1 MKKASLLAVAWL
13 CMLHTYAQQSLKGRV
28 YDLYTLSPV
37 KNAGIYAGDQLLT
50 TTDIAGGF
58 SISAHYDRLLVMASG
73 YEPQAVRIKESNPL
87 MLIGL
92 AATAYN
98 LSEVSVNAAKPRS
111 NLLQPQ
117 SVAVLGRK
125 DLQRNDGIFPEY
137 ALNLVPGVRMEKRTM
152 AGGQRITI
160 RGYGNGTNF
169 NGTGYKAYLNGIPV
183 TDGEGTTILD
193 DIDFSILGRMEV
205 IKGPA
210 SSLYGSGI
218 GGVLKMYTLKP
229 PVYGTRISQEALAG
243 SYGLFRTNT
252 RLEYADEKS
261 SIMLNYGHQN
271 YDSYRINS
279 ASKKD
284 FVSFIGDFHSNEKQ
298 TFSVYVAYN
307 NSNDQLAGQLDSS
320 QFAQRKD
327 TGEVPYLKNKGYV
340 AFETYRAGLSH
351 QYAFSSHVSN
361 ITSAYFSGYKQSQAF
376 AAGLSSN
383 IAQNAGARTAF
394 GLSFGGRTVTLN
406 GTAGAEYQKTNSF
419 KKGYALASGVL
430 GPLTGDLEVSAMQ
443 YSLFTQWELK
453 LPQGFQVTAGV
464 SNNYIEYSIT
474 DRLTNTANPTHKD
487 QSGHK
492 TFTPVL
498 TPQVSVL
505 KAVNETVSVYAG
517 VSKGYSPPVSGQVVI
532 PQIGQVN
539 TDLRPEKAVQYEAG
553 AKGSLLGKRLSFQ
566 VAVFDMEIK
575 DKLTSQAITDNN
587 TGTVLYTKTTNAGAQ
602 QNLGI
607 EADIAYALQP
617 KHPQVFSL
625 VRPFVS
631 YTYSS
636 FTYKQFK
643 SDNNNNAKT
652 IDYSGNNVSGVSPH
666 LFNAGVDL
674 VSTWGV
680 YLNTT
685 WQYVD
690 RMPITYDNAHY
701 ADAYTLLQAK
711 VGYRHDL
718 GQHFSLDVF
727 AGGNNIT
734 GSRYYTMVF
743 LNANYSAAP
752 PNIYLPG
759 PYKATWY
766 GGLNLS
772 YKF

>member
-1 MKKASLLAVAWL
+1 MKKISLLMASLLCVLYA
-13 CMLHTYAQQSLKGRV
+13 YAQQPLKGRV

-37 KNAGIYAGDQLLT
+37 KGAGIYSGDQLLA
-50 TTDIAGGF
+50 TTDIAGSF
-58 SISAHYDRLLVMASG
+58 SISAHYNRLLVMASG
-73 YEPQAVRIKESNPL
+73 YEPQTVRAKDGSPL
-87 MLIGL
+87 ILIGL
-92 AATAYN
+92 AATSYN
-98 LSEVSVNAAKPRS
+98 LSEISVNAAKPRS

-137 ALNLVPGVRMEKRTM
+137 ALNLIPGVRMEKRTM
-152 AGGQRITI
+152 AGGQRITL

-183 TDGEGTTILD
+183 TDAEGTTILD

-229 PVYGTRISQEALAG
+229 VVYGTRISQETLAG

-252 RLEYADEKS
+252 RLEYADDKS

-298 TFSVYVAYN
+298 TFSVYAAYN

-320 QFAQRKD
+320 QFAQKKD

-361 ITSAYFSGYKQSQAF
+361 TTSAYFSGYKQSQAF

-383 IAQNAGARTAF
+383 IAQNFGARTAF
-394 GLSFGGRTVTLN
+394 GLSFSGRTVTLN
-406 GTAGAEYQKTNSF
+406 GTVGTEYQKTNSF
-419 KKGYALASGVL
+419 KKSYALANAVQ
-430 GPLTGDLEVSAMQ
+430 GPLTGDLELSVMQ

-453 LPQGFQVTAGV
+453 LPQGFLITAGV

-474 DRLTNTANPTHKD
+474 DRLTNAANPTHKD

-505 KAVNETVSVYAG
+505 KALNETVSVYAG
-517 VSKGYSPPVSGQVVI
+517 ISKGYSPPVSGQVVI

-539 TDLRPEKAVQYEAG
+539 TDLRPEKAVQYEVG
-553 AKGSLLGKRLSFQ
+553 AKGSLLDKRLSFQ
-566 VAVFDMEIK
+566 MTVFDMEIK

-587 TGTVLYTKTTNAGAQ
+587 TGTVLYTMTTNAGGQ
-602 QNLGI
+602 QNRGV
-607 EADIAYALQP
+607 EAGIAYTLQP
-617 KHPQVFSL
+617 QHPRVFSL
-625 VRPFVS
+625 VRPFVN

-636 FTYKQFK
+636 FTYRDFK

-652 IDYSGNNVSGVSPH
+652 IDYSGKKASGVAPH

-674 VSTWGV
+674 VSKWGI

-690 RMPITYDNAHY
+690 KMPITYDNAHY

-711 VGYRHDL
+711 LGYRHDL
-718 GQHFSLDVF
+718 GRHFNLDVF

-734 GSRYYTMVF
+734 SSRYYTMVF

-766 GGLNLS
+766 GGFNLT